1 MNTDYDV
8 IIIGAGP
15 AGITAAIYA
24 DRAGLKTLLL
34 EKMFVGGQIVNTY
47 EVENYP
53 GFDMIL
59 GTDLV
64 AKLEGHVKSFPD
76 IDFKREEV
84 ISLDIAG
91 TIKTITTKKN
101 AYTSPTLIIA
111 TGATPRY
118 LGVEGEER
126 LRGIGVSY
134 CGTCDGAMYRGKEV
148 LVVGGGNV
156 AVEDA
161 IFLSRLC
168 KTVHLVHRRDA
179 FRAEKRMVDNM
190 LKIDNIVVH
199 YDSVVEQISG
209 ERMTESVTIKHVKTQ
224 DTTHIPTDCI
234 FIAVGQIPNNKLV
247 EGLLTTDEGGYII
260 TDDHMATHVP
270 GVFAAGD
277 GRVNVLKQI
286 VTAAGEGAIA
296 AYGASVYLANL

>member
-1 MNTDYDV
+1 MEYDV
-8 IIIGAGP
+8 VIIGAGP
-15 AGITAAIYA
+15 CGITAAIYA

-53 GFDMIL
+53 GFSMIL

-64 AKLEGHVKSFPD
+64 TKFEAHVKSFPD

-84 ISLDIAG
+84 LALDIVG
-91 TIKTITTKKN
+91 DVKTIKTKKGD
-101 AYTSPTLIIA
+101 YKSKTVIIA
-111 TGATPRY
+111 TGSTPRY
-118 LGVEGEER
+118 LGVPGEER
-126 LRGIGVSY
+126 LRGMGVSY
-134 CGTCDGAMYRGKEV
+134 CGTCDGAMYRGKDV
-148 LVVGGGNV
+148 MVVGGGNV

-168 KTVHLVHRRDA
+168 NNVHLIHRREA
-179 FRAEKRMVDNM
+179 FRADKKMVDNM
-190 LKIDNIVVH
+190 LKIENITIH
-199 YDSVVEQISG
+199 YDSVVEEIGG
-209 ERMTESVTIKHVKTQ
+209 EKSTEFVLVKNVKTNEVIQ
-224 DTTHIPTDCI
+224 LPTDCI
-234 FIAVGQIPNNKLV
+234 FIAVGQIPNNKIVDGLV
-247 EGLLTTDEGGYII
+247 RTDDTGYII
-260 TDDHMATHVP
+260 TDTHMATNVP

-296 AYGASVYLANL
+296 AYGASVYIASR

>member
-1 MNTDYDV
+1 MEYDV

-15 AGITAAIYA
+15 CGITSAIYA

-53 GFDMIL
+53 GFNMIL

-64 AKLEGHVKSFPD
+64 AKFDEHVKSFPD
-76 IDFKREEV
+76 IDFKYEEV
-84 ISLDIAG
+84 LELDLKEDL
-91 TIKTITTKKN
+91 KTIRTRKST
-101 AYTSPTLIIA
+101 YTSKTVIIA
-111 TGATPRY
+111 TGSTPRY
-118 LGVEGEER
+118 LGVPGEER
-126 LRGIGVSY
+126 LRGMGVSY
-134 CGTCDGAMYRGKEV
+134 CGTCDGAMYRGKDV
-148 LVVGGGNV
+148 VVVGGGNV

-168 KTVHLVHRRDA
+168 NSVQLIHRRDA
-179 FRAEKRMVDNM
+179 FRADKKMVENM
-190 LKIDNIVVH
+190 LKIDNITIH
-199 YDSVVEQISG
+199 YDSVVEEISG
-209 ERMTESVTIKHVKTQ
+209 DKLTEFVIIKNVKTNEE
-224 DTTHIPTDCI
+224 TKLSTDCI
-234 FIAVGQIPNNKLV
+234 FIAVGQIPNNKIV
-247 EGLLTTDEGGYII
+247 EGMVKTDESGYII
-260 TDDHMATHVP
+260 TDNHMATNVA

-296 AYGASVYLANL
+296 AYGASVYIASL